1 MKKKILLICVIV
13 LVLLFAV
20 VVAMMFFSQ
29 SRKVGNFDIATYNKY
44 IDEFPSE
51 KILGPISDGKL
62 AKEKGES
69 LLREIYG
76 DSIKSKKPYTVSFD
90 SESQVWL
97 VEGSLPKNHDGG
109 VPHILIRKSD
119 GKVLAVWHDK

>member
-1 MKKKILLICVIV
+1 MKNKILLI
-13 LVLLFAV
+13 FAIILMMSFV
-20 VVAMMFFSQ
+20 GGVAMSILSQ
-29 SRKVGNFDIATYNKY
+29 SRKVGTFDITTYSKY

-51 KILGPISDGKL
+51 KILGPISDRKT
-62 AKEKGES
+62 AKEQAES
-69 LLREIYG
+69 LFLQIYG
-76 DSIKSKKPYTVSFD
+76 DSVKSKKPYTVSFD
-90 SESQVWL
+90 EKSQVWL